1 MKKFKEFDARYL
13 NPLTDF
19 GFHKI
24 FGTEAN
30 KGLLID
36 FLNGV
41 IKGEGLITDIEYLR
55 SEQWG
60 FVETNRKA
68 VFDIFCKTKN
78 GESFIVEMQ
87 KAKQAYFRDRSVF
100 YASLPILNQAVKG
113 VWDFRLKTVYLVA
126 ILDFVIFDEFED
138 DQKYVVEHVC
148 LMRERTKTP
157 YSDKLKFAFVELP
170 KFKKKEK
177 ELETHF
183 DKWLYLL
190 RNLPKLK
197 SRPVSVGDKIFE
209 ELFELADIKR
219 LTTEDMETYKKS
231 VLEYYDVQSAMMC
244 AREEGREEGIQKGI
258 LRGLQKG
265 IEKGREESIENI
277 IQKSIQMNIP
287 IEVIVELTGY
297 SKEQIISYK

>member
-36 FLNGV
+36 FLNEV
-41 IKGEGLITDIEYLR
+41 IKDEGRITEIEYLR

-60 FVETNRKA
+60 FVEANRKA

-87 KAKQAYFRDRSVF
+87 KAKQVYFQDRSIF
-100 YASLPILNQAVKG
+100 YASLPILNQAPKN
-113 VWDFRLKTVYLVA
+113 VWNFRLKAVYLVA
-126 ILDFVIFDEFED
+126 VLDFVIFDEFED
-138 DQKYVVEHVC
+138 DQKYVVEHVY

-157 YSDKLKFAFVELP
+157 YSNKLKFAFVELP

-197 SRPVSVGDKIFE
+197 NRPESVGGKVFD
-209 ELFELADIKR
+209 ELFDSADIKR
-219 LTTEDMETYKKS
+219 LTTEDMEAYKKS

-244 AREEGREEGIQKGI
+244 AREEGREEGILKGRKEGI
-258 LRGLQKG
+258 QKG
-265 IEKGREESIENI
+265 IEKV
-277 IQKSIQMNIP
+277 IQKCLQKNMA
-287 IEVIVELTGY
+287 IEDIVFLTGY
-297 SKEQIISYK
+297 SKEQIMQLGILKQRLT

>member
-19 GFHKI
+19 GFHRI

-36 FLNGV
+36 FLNEV
-41 IKGEGLITDIEYLR
+41 IKDEGLITEIEYLR

-60 FVETNRKA
+60 FVEANRKA

-87 KAKQAYFRDRSVF
+87 KAKQTYFRDRSIF

-113 VWDFRLKTVYLVA
+113 VWDFRLKPVYLVA
-126 ILDFVIFDEFED
+126 VLDFVIFDEFED
-138 DQKYVVEHVC
+138 DQEYVVEHVC
-148 LMRERTKTP
+148 LTRERAKTS

-177 ELETHF
+177 ELKTHF

-197 SRPVSVGDKIFE
+197 NRPESVGGEIFE

-244 AREEGREEGIQKGI
+244 AREEGIQKGI
-258 LRGLQKG
+258 LKGRKEGIQKVIQKCLQKNMA
-265 IEKGREESIENI
+265 IED
-277 IQKSIQMNIP
+277 
-287 IEVIVELTGY
+287 IVFLTGY
-297 SKEQIISYK
+297 SKEQIMQLEISN